1 MAGNK
6 EVRMALGVLLL
17 LVGLASFGFQLLG
30 AVPPIVTTIVNA
42 ATLYIGY
49 RLVSNKNTL
58 M

>member
-1 MAGNK
+1 
-6 EVRMALGVLLL
+6 MALGALLL

-49 RLVSNKNTL
+49 RLLSNKNTL